1 MAVGRGGISRE
12 AVAKL
17 TELYRATEAK
27 FGEVAYLTEHGSK
40 NSVRRQVDVF
50 GAYLPSLTAPKGILD
65 WGCRHAPDSCL
76 LRLAFGDAIEI
87 CGCDVIDAR
96 EFEVF
101 HSFAGLKYTRLEDA
115 VRLPYENEKF
125 DVVIASGVL
134 EHCALVG
141 ESLKEL
147 HRVLREDGQLVITF
161 LPNQGSIVDWIGR
174 QTGLPHHRRLYSR
187 QRLRYQLL
195 DHGFEP
201 TQIRFH
207 QFIPATRAQG
217 LFSKLWWSNSVLER
231 TWPVNRLCTNIMAV
245 ATKHTV
251 F

>member
-1 MAVGRGGISRE
+1 MTVGTAGISRDG
-12 AVAKL
+12 ATTL
-17 TELYRATEAK
+17 TELYRATEAR
-27 FGEVAYLTEHGSK
+27 FGDVPYVTEHGSR
-40 NSVRRQVDVF
+40 NSIRRQVDVF
-50 GAYLPSLTAPKGILD
+50 GTYASSLTNPTSILD

-76 LRLAFGDAIEI
+76 VRLAFGSAVEI
-87 CGCDVIDAR
+87 HGCDVIDAR

-101 HSFAGLKYTRLEDA
+101 HSFAGLKYTRLEEP
-115 VRLPYENEKF
+115 VRLPYENEQF

-147 HRVLREDGQLVITF
+147 YRVLREDGQLVITF

-174 QTGLPHHRRLYSR
+174 QAGWPHHRRLYSR

-217 LFSKLWWSNSVLER
+217 LFGKLWWSNGVLER
-231 TWPVNRLCTNIMAV
+231 TWPINRLCTNIMAV

>member
-1 MAVGRGGISRE
+1 MAVASAGRSRE
-12 AVAKL
+12 VAAKL
-17 TELYRATEAK
+17 SELYRATHAK
-27 FGEVAYLTEHGSK
+27 FGDVPSLTEHSGK
-40 NSVRRQVDVF
+40 NSIRRRVDVF
-50 GAYLPSLTAPKGILD
+50 GSYASSLSSPGVVLD

-76 LRLAFGDAIEI
+76 VRLAFGDAPEI
-87 CGCDVIDAR
+87 FGCDVVDAR

-101 HSFAGLKYTRLEDA
+101 HSFARLKYTKLDDP
-115 VRLPYENEKF
+115 VRLPYENEQF

-147 HRVLREDGQLVITF
+147 YRVLREDGQLVITF
-161 LPNQGSIVDWIGR
+161 LPNQGSLVEWIGR
-174 QTGLPHHRRLYSR
+174 RIGVPHHRRLYSR
-187 QRLRYQLL
+187 RRLRHQLL

-207 QFIPATRAQG
+207 QFIPATKIQG
-217 LFSKLWWSNSVLER
+217 LFSNLWWTNSVLER